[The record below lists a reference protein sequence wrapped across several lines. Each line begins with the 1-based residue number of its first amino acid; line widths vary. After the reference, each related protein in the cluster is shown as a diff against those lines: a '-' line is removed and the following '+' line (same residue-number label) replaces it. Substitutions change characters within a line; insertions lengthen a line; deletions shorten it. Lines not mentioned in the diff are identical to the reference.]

1 MIKYGLFESIMLIL
15 PQFKLWI
22 MQAIEE
28 INQKILLKTL
38 DIQTNYPE
46 LSKYLEEMPITI
58 PDLENPQITLQ
69 NLKEYYNSL
78 NVLVNDYASTHIAKK
93 LWTTL
98 NI

>member
-1 MIKYGLFESIMLIL
+1 
-15 PQFKLWI
+15 

-46 LSKYLEEMPITI
+46 LSKYLEEMPVTI

-78 NVLVNDYASTHIAKK
+78 NVLVSDYASTHIAKK
-93 LWTTL
+93 L
-98 NI
+98 